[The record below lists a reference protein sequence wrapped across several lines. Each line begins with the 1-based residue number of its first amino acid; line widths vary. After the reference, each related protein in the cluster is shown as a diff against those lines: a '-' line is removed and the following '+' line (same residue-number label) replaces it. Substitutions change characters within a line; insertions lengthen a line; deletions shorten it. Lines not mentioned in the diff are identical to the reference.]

1 MTSAR
6 RRFGRV
12 RKLPSGRW
20 QARYAGPDG
29 KDRAAPTTFATK
41 TDAARFLAATEVD
54 MARGAWLDPHRSG
67 VRLREYSQAWLA
79 ERTVR
84 GRPLAIRTR
93 ETYQH
98 SLDRWVLP
106 ALGDLPLDRITPAV
120 VRRWH
125 AQTGAATGPTA
136 TRQAYAVLRAILS
149 TAVADDALA
158 RNPCRITGAGQ
169 ARSDERPLLDLE
181 QVQQLAAGMPAH
193 LRGLVELAFWGHL
206 RLGELIA
213 LRIEDVDLDVGTV
226 AVRRQVVETDDGPRE
241 GAPKAGSHRT
251 VHLPDQGVDALD
263 EHLRVR
269 GSALPTDRLFARPD
283 GSTLR
288 AHHVHAA
295 WATARTRAS
304 LPGAHLHDLR
314 HAGLT
319 LAAQSG
325 ATLAEVMRRAG
336 HSSSRAAMIYQ
347 HAAESRDAEVAARL
361 GRLAAGTRVNRTG
374 TQRARRAR

>member
-1 MTSAR
+1 
-6 RRFGRV
+6 
-12 RKLPSGRW
+12 
-20 QARYAGPDG
+20 
-29 KDRAAPTTFATK
+29 
-41 TDAARFLAATEVD
+41 
-54 MARGAWLDPHRSG
+54 MARGTWLDPHRSG
-67 VRLREYSQAWLA
+67 VRLREYSQSWLT

-84 GRPLAIRTR
+84 GRPLATRTR

-106 ALGDLPLDRITPAV
+106 SLGDLPLDRITPAV
-120 VRRWH
+120 ARRWH
-125 AQTGAATGPTA
+125 AQTTAATGPTA
-136 TRQAYAVLRAILS
+136 ARQAYAVLRAILS

-181 QVQQLAAGMPAH
+181 QVQLLAANMPVH

-206 RLGELIA
+206 RLGELVA
-213 LRIEDVDLDVGTV
+213 LRIEDVDLDAGKVS
-226 AVRRQVVETDDGPRE
+226 VRRQVVETDTGPE
-241 GAPKAGSHRT
+241 ESAPKAGSQRT
-251 VHLPDQGVDALD
+251 VYLPEQGVDALD

-269 GSALPTDRLFARPD
+269 GSTVPTDRLFARAD
-283 GSTLR
+283 GSMLR

-295 WATARTRAS
+295 WSTARRRAG
-304 LPGAHLHDLR
+304 LPEAHLHDLR

-347 HAAESRDAEVAARL
+347 HAAERRDAEIAARL
-361 GRLAAGTRVNRTG
+361 SRLVAGTTANRTG
-374 TQRARRAR
+374 TQRARRGR